1 MSDQITLLTFK
12 AGRVDFNPPSKH
24 VKPLPQ
30 KGKITVS
37 RSTDEDAPL
46 LSFVWEPRGSSKN
59 DPSVERDELMIFP
72 GEAEW
77 LPVSQCKTGRVYVL
91 KFNSSSQRSFF
102 WMQDPPAGDKLDEV
116 SEADLKISTRINT
129 LLEDVFADEVDITQD
144 ANESAAPNGADVE
157 MADSTSPTNHTT
169 TQTPNLTHL
178 LRSIVIPSGE
188 SGSATNST
196 EIPASATPILNITD
210 AITPT
215 QIASYASSL
224 DESDPRLQKLYKL
237 LPTDI
242 PHNRSELLRVL
253 QSPQFLQGLNSLSST
268 LHSSEG
274 YNVGQLVSQELGM
287 PYRGEGVEGFLR
299 GVLAALQQEQHP
311 DADQDADHDG
321 DTEMQ
326 D

>member
-24 VKPLPQ
+24 LKPLPQ

-37 RSTDEDAPL
+37 RSNDEDAPL

-102 WMQDPPAGDKLDEV
+102 WLQDPPAGDKLDEI
-116 SEADLKISTRINT
+116 SGADLKIATRINT

-144 ANESAAPNGADVE
+144 ANESAAPNGDDVE
-157 MADSTSPTNHTT
+157 MADSASPSNNTT
-169 TQTPNLTHL
+169 TQTPNLTNL

-188 SGSATNST
+188 SGSATNSAD
-196 EIPASATPILNITD
+196 IPASSTPILNITD
-210 AITPT
+210 AITPS
-215 QIASYASSL
+215 QIVSYASSL
-224 DESDPRLQKLYKL
+224 DESDPKLTNLYNL
-237 LPTDI
+237 LPSEI
-242 PHNRSELLRVL
+242 PHNKYELLRVL

-274 YNVGQLVSQELGM
+274 YNVGRLVSQELGM
-287 PYRGEGVEGFLR
+287 PYRGEGIEGFLR
-299 GVLAALQQEQHP
+299 GVLAALDEEQHP
-311 DADQDADHDG
+311 DADDDG
-321 DTEMQ
+321 NEEMQ
-326 D
+326 E